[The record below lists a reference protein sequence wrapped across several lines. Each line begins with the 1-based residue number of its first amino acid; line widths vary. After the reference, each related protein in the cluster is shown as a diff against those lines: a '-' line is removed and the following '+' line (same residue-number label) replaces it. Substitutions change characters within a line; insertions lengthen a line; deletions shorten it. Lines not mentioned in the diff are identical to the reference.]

1 MDSVKAGSLVA
12 WAQAASSLAR
22 MSAGVPLG
30 ATIPRSTANTTLI
43 PSSLSVGIPGI
54 SGFRFSVAIAMNFSW
69 PASTL
74 PLWVRL
80 PSVRSICPPRIAFI
94 RGASPSY
101 DTYLNLIP
109 AAFSTRAGKKWLGE
123 PGGAPTVIC
132 PGLALRSLR
141 SSCHDVHLVF
151 GLAVRIDGVDVMRQ
165 IGSESGAVTAG
176 TPLQYVR

>member
-1 MDSVKAGSLVA
+1 MDSAKAGSLVA
-12 WAQAASSLAR
+12 WAQAVSSLAR

-43 PSSLSVGIPGI
+43 PSSLSVGMLGIP
-54 SGFRFSVAIAMNFSW
+54 GFRFSVAIAINFSW
-69 PASTL
+69 PASPL

-80 PSVRSICPPRIAFI
+80 PSVRSMWPPRMAFI

-101 DTYLNLIP
+101 DTYLNFIL
-109 AAFSTRAGKKWLGE
+109 ASFSTRAGKKWLVE
-123 PGGAPTVIC
+123 PSVAPTVIC

-165 IGSESGAVTAG
+165 IGSETGEVAAG
-176 TPLQYVR
+176 KPRRAG

>member
-1 MDSVKAGSLVA
+1 MDSAKPGSLVA
-12 WAQAASSLAR
+12 WAQAVSSLAR
-22 MSAGVPLG
+22 MSAGGPLG

-43 PSSLSVGIPGI
+43 PSSLSVGMLGIP
-54 SGFRFSVAIAMNFSW
+54 GFRFSVAIAINFSW

-80 PSVRSICPPRIAFI
+80 PSVRSMWPPRMAFI

-101 DTYLNLIP
+101 DTYLNFIL
-109 AAFSTRAGKKWLGE
+109 ASFSTRAGKKWLVG
-123 PGGAPTVIC
+123 

-165 IGSESGAVTAG
+165 IGSKSV
-176 TPLQYVR
+176 